1 VGSLFLL
8 AFFARDQLS
17 ELIYKLLHELAQK
30 EIIIK
35 TYLKKSIL
43 IYMNLHPKFLIH
55 VLILSYLP
63 LFSILYSEFS

>member
-1 VGSLFLL
+1 VVGSRFLL

-35 TYLKKSIL
+35 TLLALEYTTSMSGYTKEHIC
-43 IYMNLHPKFLIH
+43 I
-55 VLILSYLP
+55 
-63 LFSILYSEFS
+63 